1 MFQFL
6 TALTAF
12 LALTFSFYNWTQSR
26 RRTRRKLVNTIYY
39 HTKCAIEALK
49 KLQDNNQSI
58 QEKIKN
64 VNSYTPY
71 VPLSSADYLTY
82 EHIIEVMEWLDEDEE
97 ESVSSYFHTQM
108 SLHAIA
114 QSFDQEFVRGWP
126 QDRKL
131 ELWNMYEK
139 CQEETLKYAQ
149 ETVKVLEK
157 RRLLK
162 RAKGRKPDTS
172 TGRG

>member
-1 MFQFL
+1 MFESL
-6 TALTAF
+6 TTTSLLTMIPDWIEA
-12 LALTFSFYNWTQSR
+12 R
-26 RRTRRKLVNTIYY
+26 RLRIRKRQKLVNTIYY
-39 HTKCAIEALK
+39 HAKYAVEALK
-49 KLQDNNQSI
+49 KLQKNNQSI
-58 QEKIKN
+58 QEKIN
-64 VNSYTPY
+64 NINSYTPY
-71 VPLSSADYLTY
+71 VPPSSADDLTY
-82 EHIIEVMEWLDEDEE
+82 EHIIKVMEWLDEDGE

-157 RRLLK
+157 HRLLK
-162 RAKGRKPDTS
+162 RANGRKPDTS
-172 TGRG
+172 TGLG

>member
-71 VPLSSADYLTY
+71 VPLSSADDLTY

-97 ESVSSYFHTQM
+97 ESVSSYFHT
-108 SLHAIA
+108 
-114 QSFDQEFVRGWP
+114 
-126 QDRKL
+126 
-131 ELWNMYEK
+131 
-139 CQEETLKYAQ
+139 
-149 ETVKVLEK
+149 
-157 RRLLK
+157 
-162 RAKGRKPDTS
+162 
-172 TGRG
+172 